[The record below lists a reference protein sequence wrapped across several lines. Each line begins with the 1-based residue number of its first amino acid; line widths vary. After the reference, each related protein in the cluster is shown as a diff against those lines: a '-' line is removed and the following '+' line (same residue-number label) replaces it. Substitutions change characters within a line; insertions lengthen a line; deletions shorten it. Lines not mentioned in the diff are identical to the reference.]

1 VISNLLK
8 RLFVLAYLLFNLV
21 FVVGILEVV
30 GMMFYL
36 AMTEQRPAFARLREA
51 GFTPE
56 NVLEFLLAN
65 PDRLAVAG
73 GLAVVGTVL
82 VLAGGSGR
90 AVLDD
95 DVDFDGDFG
104 DGGGDGGGGGGE

>member
-1 VISNLLK
+1 MVLNPLM
-8 RLFVLAYLLFNLV
+8 RLFGLAYLLFNLV

-36 AMTEQRPAFARLREA
+36 AVTDQQPAFASLREA

-56 NVLEFLLAN
+56 NVLEFLLAS

-73 GLAVVGTVL
+73 GLAVVGVVL

-90 AVLDD
+90 V
-95 DVDFDGDFG
+95 VYDGDAEFG
-104 DGGGDGGGGGGE
+104 ADFGGEGGDGGGGGGE